1 MKYIFHAL
9 IAVMLSLVATA
20 CSISEFAEIEPTGWE
35 KRQFEENI
43 ARSVRKAVHTPGI
56 DNGSTIIVTTS
67 GDTLVTP
74 TDSVFAAAP
83 LRTVYVDIQSP
94 VYPKKYSSR
103 SMEVL
108 AIIGVTGSICLFVL
122 LILLGVFIVIVRR
135 QHGRNKIINHA
146 IADNYNLPESYF
158 TGQPQQAPVTIN
170 NITSYIPRPAAA
182 GQPDSGNQQ
191 SGTPGATAGTP
202 GTAQE
207 PPCYNSGA
215 EPVDAS
221 NVNDFLRNLGI
232 NDSPVR
238 LKKFRN
244 AVVLIG
250 LGFIFFFTCAAVDNP
265 GLGFFVGGILA
276 LLGAAQLIT
285 LLLGR
290 KF

>member
-9 IAVMLSLVATA
+9 IAVMLSIVATA
-20 CSISEFAEIEPTGWE
+20 CSISEFAEIEPQGWE
-35 KRQFEENI
+35 KRQFEENV

-56 DNGSTIIVTTS
+56 DNGSTLIVTTT
-67 GDTLVTP
+67 GDTLITP

-94 VYPKKYSSR
+94 VYPKKYSR
-103 SMEVL
+103 RTLEIL
-108 AIIGVTGSICLFVL
+108 GIISIVGSICLAVL
-122 LILLGVFIVIVRR
+122 LILLGIFIITVRR

-170 NITSYIPRPAAA
+170 NITSYIPRPAA

-191 SGTPGATAGTP
+191 P
-202 GTAQE
+202 GTATGAPGSAQE
-207 PPCYNSGA
+207 PPCYNMAG
-215 EPVDAS
+215 EPVNTS

-244 AVVLIG
+244 SIVLIG
-250 LGFIFFFTCAAVDNP
+250 LGIIGFFTFAVNHNP
-265 GLGFFVGGILA
+265 GLGVFVGGILA
-276 LLGAAQLIT
+276 LLGVAQLLT
-285 LLLGR
+285 LFLGR

>member
-35 KRQFEENI
+35 KRQFEENV

-94 VYPKKYSSR
+94 VYPKKYSNR
-103 SMEVL
+103 SIEVL
-108 AIIGVTGSICLFVL
+108 TIIGVTGSICLFVL
-122 LILLGVFIVIVRR
+122 LILLGIFIVIVRR

-170 NITSYIPRPAAA
+170 NITSYIPRPAA
-182 GQPDSGNQQ
+182 GQPDSGHQQ
-191 SGTPGATAGTP
+191 PGTPGTTA

>member
-56 DNGSTIIVTTS
+56 DNGSTIIVTTT

-103 SMEVL
+103 SIEVL
-108 AIIGVTGSICLFVL
+108 TIIGVTGSICVAVL
-122 LILLGVFIVIVRR
+122 LILLGIFIVIVRR

-170 NITSYIPRPAAA
+170 NITSYIPRPAA

-244 AVVLIG
+244 AVVIIG

-276 LLGAAQLIT
+276 LLGAAQLLT
-285 LLLGR
+285 LFLGR

>member
-20 CSISEFAEIEPTGWE
+20 CSISEFTEIEPQGWE
-35 KRQFEENI
+35 KRQFEENV

-56 DNGSTIIVTTS
+56 DNGSTIIVTTT

-94 VYPKKYSSR
+94 VYPKKYSR
-103 SMEVL
+103 RTLEIL
-108 AIIGVTGSICLFVL
+108 GIISIVGSICLAVL
-122 LILLGVFIVIVRR
+122 LILLGIFIITVRR

-170 NITSYIPRPAAA
+170 NITSYIPRPAS
-182 GQPDSGNQQ
+182 GQPAGSDQQ
-191 SGTPGATAGTP
+191 P
-202 GTAQE
+202 GTATGAPGSAQE
-207 PPCYNSGA
+207 PPCYNMAG
-215 EPVDAS
+215 EPVNTS

-232 NDSPVR
+232 NDSPIR

-244 AVVLIG
+244 SVVLIG
-250 LGFIFFFTCAAVDNP
+250 LGIIGFFTFAVNHNP
-265 GLGFFVGGILA
+265 GLGVFVGGILA
-276 LLGAAQLIT
+276 LLGVAQLLT
-285 LLLGR
+285 LFLGR